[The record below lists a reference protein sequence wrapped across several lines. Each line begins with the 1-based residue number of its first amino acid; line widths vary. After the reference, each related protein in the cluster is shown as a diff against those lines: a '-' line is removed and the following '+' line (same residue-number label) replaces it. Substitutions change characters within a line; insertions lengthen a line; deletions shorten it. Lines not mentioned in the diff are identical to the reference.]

1 MGYQLAEQDDKD
13 RGDYEGQEGTDG
25 KEVVEAEGKPF
36 GDGDI
41 GEDEGREE
49 PVGVPAD
56 SEDGGGLGS
65 VYGVSE
71 FRCFCWDQEIMC

>member
-1 MGYQLAEQDDKD
+1 M
-13 RGDYEGQEGTDG
+13 
-25 KEVVEAEGKPF
+25 VEAEGKPF

-71 FRCFCWDQEIMC
+71 FRWFCWDQEIMC